1 MDHVP
6 VMVREVTRYLLH
18 ERSRLVLDGT
28 LGCGGH
34 SQAIL
39 DASPDVS
46 IIGVDPDGQ
55 ALQKAKQVLGV
66 YGERVRLVQASY
78 ADLGAV
84 VAPGERLDG
93 ALLDLGVSSLQ
104 IDEPSRGFSYSKDG
118 PLDMRMSGSG
128 STAAEL
134 IETTSETELARMLKQ
149 YGEVTRP
156 AKIARSIKTAS
167 NEGRLS
173 TTFSL
178 KEAVDDA
185 LSGSAA
191 PGLLSKVFQA
201 IRIALNGELENIRRF
216 LDSILDHA
224 NADARLVFISYHS
237 LEDSLIKE
245 FFRRESRACLCP
257 AVSPVCVCDHEPS
270 VEILTRHVVKSSDE
284 EIAENPRSR
293 SAKLR
298 AARVLKR
305 GESR

>member
-39 DASPDVS
+39 DASPGVS

-55 ALQKAKQVLGV
+55 ALQKARKVLEG
-66 YGERVRLVQASY
+66 YGERVRLIQASY
-78 ADLGAV
+78 TDLGTVIDPAD
-84 VAPGERLDG
+84 RLDG

-104 IDEPSRGFSYSKDG
+104 IDESSRGFSYSKDG

-134 IETTSETELARMLKQ
+134 IESTSETEIARMLKQ

-156 AKIARSIKTAS
+156 ARIARSLKTAS
-167 NEGRLS
+167 KEGRLM
-173 TTFSL
+173 TTSSL
-178 KEAVDDA
+178 KDAVDDA
-185 LSGSAA
+185 LSGSAS

-201 IRIALNGELENIRRF
+201 IRIALNGELENIKRF
-216 LDSILDHA
+216 LDSILDHM

-245 FFRRESRACLCP
+245 FLRRESSSCLCP
-257 AVSPVCVCDHEPS
+257 TSAPVCVCEHEAS
-270 VEILTRHVVKSSDE
+270 VEILTRRVVKPLDE

-305 GESR
+305 GGSR